1 MFKTIVVGIDGRQ
14 GGQDALALAASLQ
27 RVFAGDLVAVHAFA
41 LDYYRGRG
49 ADGEHEEVLHDRA
62 QGSPGRRSS
71 APAYRPGPSWSP
83 MARPAAPCT
92 VPRLTVTPT

>member
-27 RVFAGDLVAVHAFA
+27 RVFAGELVAVHAFA

-49 ADGEHEEVLHDRA
+49 ADVEHEEVLHDRA
-62 QGSPGRRSS
+62 QRLTREEIERSGVSARAVRGRRWF
-71 APAYRPGPSWSP
+71 AGP
-83 MARPAAPCT
+83 RPAPCRDQ
-92 VPRLTVTPT
+92 P